1 MARQLTERQQKF
13 LSVLFDGA
21 NGNVV
26 EAKKLAGYSEGSST
40 TEIVQSLKDEITD
53 ATRSYFARTAPQAA
67 YSIAQGLLDPTEL
80 GIRDKQAAAKDI
92 LDRAGLGKTD
102 KVDVTSSGG
111 VFYLPPKEGVNE

>member
-1 MARQLTERQQKF
+1 M
-13 LSVLFDGA
+13 
-21 NGNVV
+21 
-26 EAKKLAGYSEGSST
+26 
-40 TEIVQSLKDEITD
+40 KDEITD